1 MGILEDDMSRIKSA
15 WELALEKTKDIEV
28 DEAKYREST
37 LEKEGMALAGRFLN
51 SVEMSQD
58 ELSAKFDSYNAEDK
72 AVVKKGIV
80 NTVFSNLGL
89 PADNLYEMRFERI
102 VALVVLIS
110 PEGSPAVGAIRQIGD
125 LFSQYIQHRTDFVQR
140 MQDQIRQAMEEDPEH
155 TNSAQYAQLIQQN
168 LKKLDAQYQG
178 ALDGAKESLKAALA
192 N

>member
-1 MGILEDDMSRIKSA
+1 MSRIKSA

-28 DEAKYREST
+28 DEAKYKEGT

-58 ELSAKFDSYNAEDK
+58 ELAAKYGSYSDGDR
-72 AVVKKGIV
+72 AVVRKGIA

-125 LFSQYIQHRTDFVQR
+125 LFAQYVQHRTDFVQR
-140 MQDQIRQAMEEDPEH
+140 MQDQIRQAMEEDPER
-155 TNSAQYAQLIQQN
+155 TNSAQYAQIVQQN

-178 ALDGAKESLKAALA
+178 ALDGAKESLRAALLD
-192 N
+192 

>member
-1 MGILEDDMSRIKSA
+1 MSRIKSA

-37 LEKEGMALAGRFLN
+37 LEKDGMALAGRFLN

-58 ELSAKFDSYNAEDK
+58 ELAAKYDSYSKEDK

-140 MQDQIRQAMEEDPEH
+140 MQEQIRQAMEEDPEH

-178 ALDGAKESLKAALA
+178 TLDGAKESLKAALSD
-192 N
+192 